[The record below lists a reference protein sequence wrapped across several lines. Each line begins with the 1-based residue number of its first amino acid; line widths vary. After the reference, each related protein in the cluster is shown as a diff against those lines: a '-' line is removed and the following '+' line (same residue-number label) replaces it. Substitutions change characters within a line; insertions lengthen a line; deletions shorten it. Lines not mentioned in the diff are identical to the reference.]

1 MFGLL
6 RPLKSLVAE
15 EDWRDYAAAYCNLC
29 ASLSHRYG
37 LTSRL
42 LVVHDVATADWLLAG
57 AAAVRRPFPTCNCV
71 KGGTRSVP
79 AALRTDERQSL
90 LAAVSAYTVGV
101 KVQDDLAD
109 DGRWKARLAHALYK
123 DTFARARRDLAQGG
137 FDVAAFEAA
146 LAQQRELERRGE
158 TELAAAAGPSGRAF
172 GLVARHLAGR
182 NGAVG
187 PEDAYAL
194 GACIGRAVFLVDSYQ
209 DFGRDLAAGAY
220 NPLRCG
226 GGGGPVPLDPGRAR
240 EVLGVVGVLLEE
252 AHEICARMS
261 ERVAVR
267 WRGASASLAHRV
279 GHGGESSETG
289 ITPRGSFMDDP
300 PVPGESPEE
309 EEARQ
314 RRRRGRKRKEGRP
327 CGVSGCCDDDRLA
340 ALICCDVGSEGACCC
355 LELMSCW

>member
-6 RPLKSLVAE
+6 RPLKRLVAE
-15 EDWRDYAAAYCNLC
+15 EDWRDYAYAYCNLC

-37 LTSRL
+37 LPSRL

-57 AAAVRRPFPTCNCV
+57 AAEVRRPFPTCNCV
-71 KGGTRSVP
+71 KGGTRSVS
-79 AALRTDERQSL
+79 AAQRTDERQSL

-109 DGRWKARLAHALYK
+109 GGGWKARLAHRLYK

-158 TELAAAAGPSGRAF
+158 TDLAAASGPSGRAF
-172 GLVARHLAGR
+172 GLVAQHLAGR
-182 NGAVG
+182 AGAVR

-194 GACIGRAVFLVDSYQ
+194 GEHIGRAVFLVDAYQ

-220 NPLRCG
+220 NPLRCAG
-226 GGGGPVPLDPGRAR
+226 GGDTVPLDPGRAR
-240 EVLGVVGVLLEE
+240 EVLGVVDGLLEG
-252 AHEICARMS
+252 AHAICARMS

-267 WRGASASLAHRV
+267 WGAARASLAHRV
-279 GHGGESSETG
+279 SHGDEPPETG
-289 ITPRGSFMDDP
+289 ITPRGGFMDDP
-300 PVPGESPEE
+300 PVPGETPEE
-309 EEARQ
+309 EEARR
-314 RRRRGRKRKEGRP
+314 RRRRGRKRKEGQP
-327 CGVSGCCDDDRLA
+327 CTVSGCCDDDRLA
-340 ALICCDVGSEGACCC
+340 ALICCDISSEGACCC

>member
-6 RPLKSLVAE
+6 RPLKRLVGE
-15 EDWRDYAAAYCNLC
+15 EDWRDYASAYCNLC
-29 ASLSHRYG
+29 ASLSQRYG

-57 AAAVRRPFPTCNCV
+57 AAAVRRPFPVCNCV

-109 DGRWKARLAHALYK
+109 GGSWKARLAHALYRE
-123 DTFARARRDLAQGG
+123 TFARARRDLAQGG

-146 LAQQRELERRGE
+146 LAEQRELERHGE
-158 TELAAAAGPSGRAF
+158 TDLAVASGPSGRAF
-172 GLVARHLAGR
+172 GRVARHLAERHGGVR
-182 NGAVG
+182 
-187 PEDAYAL
+187 PDDADAL
-194 GACIGRAVFLVDSYQ
+194 GERIGRAVFLVDAYQ

-220 NPLRCG
+220 NPLRCAG
-226 GGGGPVPLDPGRAR
+226 GSGAVPLDPGRAR
-240 EVLGVVGVLLEE
+240 EALGVVDGLLEE
-252 AHEICARMS
+252 AQAICARMS

-267 WRGASASLAHRV
+267 WRAARASLAHRV
-279 GHGGESSETG
+279 GHGAEPPETG
-289 ITPRGSFMDDP
+289 ITQQVGFTEDP
-300 PVPGESPEE
+300 AVPGETPEE
-309 EEARQ
+309 EEARR

-327 CGVSGCCDDDRLA
+327 CGVSGCCEDDRLA